1 MPRNLILV
9 SGCPGVG
16 KTTLARPLAKAL
28 AVPLIAKDDIKETL
42 FNKLN
47 GTPGDEGFSRQI
59 GGAAMEVMWTL
70 AGRCPDVMLE
80 ANFRPDSAY
89 ERGRILAMDA
99 NVIEV
104 HCRCDR
110 ETIAQR
116 FRDRAAAGERHRAH
130 TISELTMD
138 YVAQFERPIG
148 IGRVVVVETLG
159 PLDVAS
165 IAKEID
171 RNFLRNPT

>member
-1 MPRNLILV
+1 
-9 SGCPGVG
+9 
-16 KTTLARPLAKAL
+16 
-28 AVPLIAKDDIKETL
+28 
-42 FNKLN
+42 
-47 GTPGDEGFSRQI
+47 
-59 GGAAMEVMWTL
+59 
-70 AGRCPDVMLE
+70 
-80 ANFRPDSAY
+80 
-89 ERGRILAMDA
+89 MDA

-116 FRDRAAAGERHRAH
+116 FRDRAAAGERHRDH
-130 TISELTMD
+130 TISELTRD

>member
-1 MPRNLILV
+1 MSSR
-9 SGCPGVG
+9 C
-16 KTTLARPLAKAL
+16 
-28 AVPLIAKDDIKETL
+28 IADATEKRL
-42 FNKLN
+42 H
-47 GTPGDEGFSRQI
+47 
-59 GGAAMEVMWTL
+59 
-70 AGRCPDVMLE
+70 
-80 ANFRPDSAY
+80 SAS
-89 ERGRILAMDA
+89 E
-99 NVIEV
+99 
-104 HCRCDR
+104 
-110 ETIAQR
+110 IAP
-116 FRDRAAAGERHRAH
+116 RHRAH

>member
-1 MPRNLILV
+1 
-9 SGCPGVG
+9 
-16 KTTLARPLAKAL
+16 
-28 AVPLIAKDDIKETL
+28 
-42 FNKLN
+42 
-47 GTPGDEGFSRQI
+47 
-59 GGAAMEVMWTL
+59 
-70 AGRCPDVMLE
+70 MLE